1 MKTKERVCWCHC
13 DGIVLA
19 MACGIPCAFSD
30 ILLGI
35 AIWIAPVIVLSMS
48 AQLQLP
54 GPTFFFLYFLSFLFF
69 YIYSL
74 IVVEVLVDLLVD
86 LQL

>member
-1 MKTKERVCWCHC
+1 MV
-13 DGIVLA
+13 
-19 MACGIPCAFSD
+19 FS
-30 ILLGI
+30 ILENQRRI
-35 AIWIAPVIVLSMS
+35 AIGIAPVIALLMS
-48 AQLQLP
+48 AQPHSL
-54 GPTFFFLYFLSFLFF
+54 GPPFFFLYFLSFLFF

>member
-1 MKTKERVCWCHC
+1 VVFSILENHRWIAI
-13 DGIVLA
+13 GIV
-19 MACGIPCAFSD
+19 
-30 ILLGI
+30 
-35 AIWIAPVIVLSMS
+35 PVIVLSMS
-48 AQLQLP
+48 AQPQSH

>member
-1 MKTKERVCWCHC
+1 MVFSILENHRWIAI
-13 DGIVLA
+13 GIV
-19 MACGIPCAFSD
+19 
-30 ILLGI
+30 
-35 AIWIAPVIVLSMS
+35 PVIVLSMS
-48 AQLQLP
+48 AQPQLP
-54 GPTFFFLYFLSFLFF
+54 GSTFFFLYFLSFLFF

>member
-1 MKTKERVCWCHC
+1 MVFSILENHRWIAI
-13 DGIVLA
+13 GIV
-19 MACGIPCAFSD
+19 
-30 ILLGI
+30 
-35 AIWIAPVIVLSMS
+35 PVIVLSMS
-48 AQLQLP
+48 AQPQLP

-74 IVVEVLVDLLVD
+74 IVVEVLADLLVD

>member
-1 MKTKERVCWCHC
+1 VASPVHP
-13 DGIVLA
+13 LA
-19 MACGIPCAFSD
+19 SPG

-35 AIWIAPVIVLSMS
+35 AIGIAPVIVLMTS
-48 AQLQLP
+48 AQPQSL

>member
-1 MKTKERVCWCHC
+1 MKTVGAFPFGETRVVFSILENHRWIAI
-13 DGIVLA
+13 GIV
-19 MACGIPCAFSD
+19 S
-30 ILLGI
+30 
-35 AIWIAPVIVLSMS
+35 VIVLSMS
-48 AQLQLP
+48 AQPQLP